1 MSCQQVTTVN
11 KEVKHQ
17 RQRYTFTLFSFGFVW
32 NKSTNMWY
40 LTSEND
46 SRVIYIVSS
55 EKQIVIGRSIDN
67 QVCDFAIPD
76 DPSISRKH
84 ATLAL
89 SENCLFLQDL
99 GSRYGT
105 FINNDKAEVNAN
117 IKLNENDVVKFGK
130 MNSLWKVNVINLIT
144 CTSTLKGENL
154 QNLKLILSRIGGMLK
169 GDWDETCNYLTMPAI
184 TLTIKVVLALVQ
196 GSNIVTVEFWNK
208 CLESVTNLIALPD
221 PHEYLPQVVESTL
234 NREVVSFLPDARRK
248 TLFQD
253 KKFVFFSRRQYEMY
267 KPVLLQSGASPVL
280 LSECR
285 MTISMLCAQDV
296 IVIQYIVTGVSQET
310 QTQKKTINDIV
321 NQLKSKGKR
330 VVADPEIGLAI
341 LYCSMD
347 KYCNPNFSFTS
358 EVVNQASAPVKTS
371 SKVLAQ
377 ESQDPVPQQ
386 KRENVNINES
396 VTSQESYEKH
406 SNKRKLSEFTSEAQV
421 SLNKKVATTSF
432 AVNVKSESAKRRISG
447 NDDSS
452 MNPAKKVA
460 VDKENSDVLSNPT
473 EQVEN
478 DDSNDM
484 FNFVKSAATNS
495 GVVSKAKKLN
505 LSRPQK
511 RKLNETNDDEDLFNF
526 VQNKVPT
533 NSDDKTDTNTS
544 KQNLFHINKKN
555 KNESDETAE
564 VPNVPKREILSAQDI
579 LAMRGSKL
587 KELMEHN
594 SNVINTVKKEKCE
607 ELEEQMNKLDLC
619 TTIVKT
625 CNNLIVKREPQIV
638 TDNSCAINTSLK
650 NFKKFKKVWP
660 LKRQVTIIHASQI
673 SFDDNT
679 AA

>member
-1 MSCQQVTTVN
+1 
-11 KEVKHQ
+11 
-17 RQRYTFTLFSFGFVW
+17 
-32 NKSTNMWY
+32 MWY

-46 SRVIYIVSS
+46 GRVIYIASS
-55 EKQIVIGRSIDN
+55 AKQIVIGRSVDN

-89 SENCLFLQDL
+89 MENGLFLQDL

-105 FINNDKAEVNAN
+105 FINTDKAEVNTN
-117 IKLNENDVVKFGK
+117 IKLNVNDVIKFGK
-130 MNSLWKVNVINLIT
+130 MNSVWKTNVINLIT

-154 QNLKLILSRIGGMLK
+154 QNLRLTISKIGGILK

-208 CLESVTNLIALPD
+208 CLESVTNLTSLPE
-221 PHEYLPQVVESTL
+221 PNEFLPEIVESTL
-234 NREVVSFLPDARRK
+234 NREVVSFLPDPRRK

-267 KPVLLQSGASPVL
+267 RPVLVQSGASPML

-296 IVIQYIVTGVSQET
+296 VVIQYIVTGVTQET
-310 QTQKKTINDIV
+310 QTQKKTINEIV

-341 LYCSMD
+341 LYCSME

-358 EVVNQASAPVKTS
+358 EVVKQASAPVKTS
-371 SKVLAQ
+371 SKVLAL

-396 VTSQESYEKH
+396 VTSQENYDKH
-406 SNKRKLSEFTSEAQV
+406 SNKRKLSELTSEAQV
-421 SLNKKVATTSF
+421 SLNKKIATTGF
-432 AVNVKSESAKRRISG
+432 AVNVKNESAKRRISG
-447 NDDSS
+447 NDDNS

-460 VDKENSDVLSNPT
+460 LDKENSSDVHSNPS
-473 EQVEN
+473 EQVDN
-478 DDSNDM
+478 DNSNDM
-484 FNFVKSAATNS
+484 FNFVKTAPTNS

-526 VQNKVPT
+526 VQNKVPAT
-533 NSDDKTDTNTS
+533 TDDKTDTMTS
-544 KQNLFHINKKN
+544 KQNLFNINKKN
-555 KNESDETAE
+555 KDESSETAE
-564 VPNVPKREILSAQDI
+564 SSYVPKKEVVSAEDI
-579 LAMRGSKL
+579 SAMRGSKL
-587 KELMEHN
+587 KELMERN
-594 SNVINTVKKEKCE
+594 SNTINTVKKERSE
-607 ELEEQMNKLDLC
+607 DLEEQMNKLDLC

-638 TDNSCAINTSLK
+638 SENSFAKNTSLK
-650 NFKKFKKVWP
+650 NFKTFKKVWP
-660 LKRQVTIIHASQI
+660 LKRQVTIIQASQI
-673 SFDDNT
+673 SFGDNT